1 MTTSIKL
8 LKPKDTILME
18 SLLDV
23 FGEAFNERSTYSD
36 KRPSREYLE
45 DLLQKDYFIT
55 LVAMDGNAVIGG
67 LVAYELKKFE
77 QPRSEVYIYDLAVL
91 EDYRRKGVATAL
103 INELKIYSKQRG
115 AYVIFV
121 QADTGEED
129 QAAISLY
136 SKLGH
141 REDVLHF
148 DILVDSHR

>member
-8 LKPKDTILME
+8 LKPKDTVLME

-23 FGEAFNERSTYSD
+23 FGEAFNEISTYSD

-55 LVAMDGNAVIGG
+55 LVAMDGDAVIGG

-77 QPRSEVYIYDLAVL
+77 QPRSEIYIYDLAVL
-91 EDYRRKGVATAL
+91 EGYRRKGIATGL
-103 INELKIYSKQRG
+103 INELKNYAKQRA

-129 QAAISLY
+129 QAAIALY
-136 SKLGH
+136 TKLGI

-148 DILVDSHR
+148 DILVE